1 MEKSVTE
8 RYPEVLLETK
18 GLSKYFGGLAA
29 VSQLDMHVNQGEIVG
44 LIGPNGA
51 GKTTTF
57 NLMTCIHRP
66 TEGKIIFEGRN
77 ITGKKPHLI
86 AKMGIGRTFQSA
98 SLFPDFTV
106 LENVVASFY
115 LYPKS
120 GFWETLFNTSTY
132 RKKEDHI
139 LGRAKEILQL
149 VGLDDVR
156 DELAKNLPH
165 GYQKILGVAR
175 ALAVR
180 PKLLLLD
187 EPIAGMTHKE
197 IEFSLGAFEKMRSQG
212 ITFVLV
218 EHNME
223 IMSLCDRIIVLN
235 FGRKIA
241 DGLPGEVRQNED
253 VIKAYFGTN
262 DAA

>member
-8 RYPEVLLETK
+8 SYPEVLLETK
-18 GLSKYFGGLAA
+18 GLTKYFGGLAA
-29 VSQLDMHVNQGEIVG
+29 VSQLDTHVNRGEIVG

-57 NLMTCIHRP
+57 NLMTGIHRP
-66 TEGKIIFEGRN
+66 TEGEIIFEGRN
-77 ITGKKPHLI
+77 ITAKKPHLS
-86 AKMGIGRTFQSA
+86 AKMGIGRTFQLA

-120 GFWETLFNTSTY
+120 GFWEALFNTSTY
-132 RKKEDHI
+132 RKKEEHV
-139 LGRAKEILQL
+139 LGRAKEILR
-149 VGLDDVR
+149 VMGLDGVK

-175 ALAVR
+175 ALAIR

-187 EPIAGMTHKE
+187 EPIAGMTRSE

-212 ITFVLV
+212 MTILLV

-241 DGLPGEVRQNED
+241 EGLPEEVRQNEN
-253 VIKAYFGTN
+253 VIKAYFGSKY
-262 DAA
+262 AA

>member
-1 MEKSVTE
+1 MEKSIND
-8 RYPEVLLETK
+8 RYPEVLLETS
-18 GLSKYFGGLAA
+18 GLTKYFGGLIA
-29 VSQLDMHVNQGEIVG
+29 VSNLDIYVNRGEIVG

-57 NLMTCIHRP
+57 NLMTGIHRP
-66 TEGKIIFEGRN
+66 TEGKILFEGKN
-77 ITGKKPHLI
+77 ITSKKPHSVARL
-86 AKMGIGRTFQSA
+86 GIGRTFQLA

-106 LENVVASFY
+106 LENVVASSY

-120 GFWETLFNTSTY
+120 GFWETLINTSSH
-132 RKKEDHI
+132 REKEDHI
-139 LGRAKEILQL
+139 LDRAKEILQL

-165 GYQKILGVAR
+165 GRQKILGVAR
-175 ALAVR
+175 ALTIR

-187 EPIAGMTHKE
+187 EPIAGMAHKE
-197 IEFSLGAFEKMRSQG
+197 IEFSLGAFEKIRSQG
-212 ITFVLV
+212 ITILLV

-253 VIKAYFGTN
+253 VIKAYFGSK
-262 DAA
+262 DAS